1 MIKRRRHLEIVAGLL
16 ADFPVVAIV
25 GARQTG
31 KTTLAGMLAASS
43 GGAVQR
49 FDLEDPRDDMRLAS
63 PMLALEGLTGLV
75 VIDEI
80 QRRPDLFPVLRVL
93 ADRPG
98 MPARFLILGSAAPE
112 LMKNSAESLAG
123 RVAYHELPGFD
134 LTEIADID
142 TLWRR
147 GGFPRACLAGN
158 EAASQRWRREF
169 IRAYLE
175 RDIPAL
181 GFRLAPA
188 TLRRFWGMLAHYSGQ
203 LWNGAELARAFG
215 VTEPTVR
222 HYLDILAATYMVRI
236 LRPWHESEA
245 SVKANARSALR
256 RSQNLGKRQVKAPKI
271 YLADSG
277 ILHSL
282 LDIGANPEALLGH
295 PRVGASWEGFALQ
308 QIVQTLGADWQDCYH
323 WRLHTGAELDLLVNQ
338 DGHRLGFEIKRTD
351 TPRLT
356 PSMHSAC
363 EALQLERL
371 FVVHAGRE
379 TWPMAERIEALPL
392 ADVAARLRP

>member
-1 MIKRRRHLEIVAGLL
+1 MLDRLHHRRTVAGLL
-16 ADFPVVAIV
+16 AEFPVVALV

-31 KTTLAGMLAASS
+31 KTTLAGALTDAY
-43 GGAVQR
+43 GGPVQR
-49 FDLEDPRDDMRLAS
+49 FDLEDPRDDARLAA
-63 PMLALEGLTGLV
+63 PMLALEGLRGLV

-80 QRRPDLFPVLRVL
+80 QRRPELFPVLRVL

-98 MPARFLILGSAAPE
+98 APARFLILGSAAPE
-112 LMKNSAESLAG
+112 LMQNSAESLAG
-123 RVAYHELPGFD
+123 RIAYHELPGFD
-134 LTEIADID
+134 LNEIAAAATCDSD

-147 GGFPRACLAGN
+147 GGFPRSCLAGS
-158 EAASQRWRREF
+158 EGASQRWRREF
-169 IRAYLE
+169 IRTYLE

-203 LWNGAELARAFG
+203 LWNGSELARAFG

-236 LRPWHESEA
+236 LQPWHE
-245 SVKANARSALR
+245 
-256 RSQNLGKRQVKAPKI
+256 NLGKRQVKAPKI

-282 LDIGANPEALLGH
+282 LDIGAGPEALLGH
-295 PRVGASWEGFALQ
+295 PRVGASWEGFVLH
-308 QIVQTLGADWQDCYH
+308 QIVRTLDLDWQDCHH
-323 WRLHTGAELDLLVNQ
+323 WRLHTGAELDLLTVK
-338 DGHRLGFEIKRTD
+338 DGRRLGFEIKRTD
-351 TPRLT
+351 TPRVT
-356 PSMHSAC
+356 PSMRSA
-363 EALQLERL
+363 LDTLGLDRL

-379 TWPMAERIEALPL
+379 SWPLAERIDALALTQL
-392 ADVAARLRP
+392 ASRFSPTAPTP